1 MKLNYK
7 ITETEFIPFEF
18 EKEEVKYNIEIKFD
32 YPTME
37 QDYKLKEIIN
47 TIFLKFPD
55 ITKKAKDEKEVD
67 KKETIVEYTAEQKAE
82 ADTMFLRYYE
92 YYLKCTVKDI
102 KGITDNKDEHIKV
115 NIIDNE
121 LEYKLWS
128 SVIRF
133 LGTNNVISLFSLAQK
148 ELEINELDKKK

>member
-133 LGTNNVISLFSLAQK
+133 LGTNNVISLLSLAQK

>member
-148 ELEINELDKKK
+148 ELEVNELDKKK